1 MIVNIIH
8 FILYIVIN
16 IIRLFKLTELYQPT
30 YNPYKIPFVR
40 SKTYARQSNDR
51 LEKITSNID
60 LNDVSTYLDIGSQLG
75 YFVFSIN
82 EINKSIL
89 STGIEMNKT
98 SYMYSVLIGILN
110 KSINVSFINTEL
122 TSKISENIPSYDIIS
137 FLNVFHHIVHFQ
149 GFDEANIIM
158 KDLYNKTNKYFIFE
172 TGQYNVKGC
181 YWSNDLSFMG
191 ETPNQ
196 WLFDYLKSLGYSEVK
211 LISKFNT
218 HLNDEERSFFIC
230 IK

>member
-1 MIVNIIH
+1 
-8 FILYIVIN
+8 
-16 IIRLFKLTELYQPT
+16 
-30 YNPYKIPFVR
+30 
-40 SKTYARQSNDR
+40 
-51 LEKITSNID
+51 
-60 LNDVSTYLDIGSQLG
+60 
-75 YFVFSIN
+75 
-82 EINKSIL
+82 
-89 STGIEMNKT
+89 MNKT

-172 TGQYNVKGC
+172 TGQYNEKGC

>member
-1 MIVNIIH
+1 
-8 FILYIVIN
+8 
-16 IIRLFKLTELYQPT
+16 
-30 YNPYKIPFVR
+30 
-40 SKTYARQSNDR
+40 
-51 LEKITSNID
+51 
-60 LNDVSTYLDIGSQLG
+60 
-75 YFVFSIN
+75 
-82 EINKSIL
+82 
-89 STGIEMNKT
+89 
-98 SYMYSVLIGILN
+98 
-110 KSINVSFINTEL
+110 
-122 TSKISENIPSYDIIS
+122 
-137 FLNVFHHIVHFQ
+137 
-149 GFDEANIIM
+149 M

-172 TGQYNVKGC
+172 TGQYNEKGC